1 MRPSVLVVAGW
12 VAATVAVTGVAV
24 AGVQIVSSRVV
35 EPLPPIA
42 AAEPSIP
49 PSPTPSV
56 SDTSPTP
63 LVIDPTVSESPD
75 AGQTVSP
82 RPTTTPPPPTSSP
95 SPTSTPTPTTSPTDD
110 DDDDDEPTTSEL
122 RSYSV
127 VGGSVTL
134 RFSPGKVEVVS
145 VQPNP
150 GFSVDIEGDGT
161 AEASVKLESED
172 HESRVKGWW
181 EAGHGPRDEVREDA
195 DD

>member
-12 VAATVAVTGVAV
+12 VTATVAVTGVAV

-42 AAEPSIP
+42 AADPSTP

-56 SDTSPTP
+56 SDPSPTP

-75 AGQTVSP
+75 PGQTVSP
-82 RPTTTPPPPTSSP
+82 RPTTTPPRPTSSP

-110 DDDDDEPTTSEL
+110 DDDDDEPTASEL

-161 AEASVKLESED
+161 AEASVKLESES